1 MVTFLVCLAILGAGY
16 VVYGKVVERIV
27 GFDDSRPTPVHR
39 LADGVDY
46 VKMPTWKVLLTQ
58 FLNIA
63 GVGPIFG
70 AIMGAMFGPVAF
82 IWITFGCIFV
92 GAVHD
97 YMSGYVSLRH
107 DGKSVSEIVGI
118 YLGDKVRI
126 LMRVFSFILLMLV
139 GVVFTTAPAI
149 WLSNNTP
156 IQSQTAWVLIIMGYY
171 IFATIVPVNVLI
183 ARLFPVL
190 SILLLFMCVALFVGM
205 VVGQASGALVMQ
217 EFTLD
222 WVHPANLPIVPII
235 FVTIACGAVS
245 GFHSTKSPM
254 MARCMNKESDSKP
267 VFFGAM
273 ILEGIVALVW
283 AAVAMAVVGDRFRMG
298 ETVADMGAQ
307 GGVVDLSTRALIGN
321 FLPGGFGTAV
331 AVFLIVIAIV
341 LFPVT
346 SGDTTFRSIRL
357 MISDILGKDQS
368 QIKVRLLISIP
379 VFAIAITLT
388 FIDFNIIWR
397 YFAWSNLTLAAM
409 ALWTGSAFLVKFKR
423 FHWISTIPALFLTF
437 ISISYIL
444 QSYALGFGRWV
455 TPTVSNIVAGI
466 AAVVIIVLFMMKAK
480 KGAGEAPED
489 AS

>member
-1 MVTFLVCLAILGAGY
+1 MVTFLVCLAILGVGY
-16 VVYGKVVERIV
+16 VVYGKVVEKVV
-27 GFDDSRPTPVHR
+27 GYDDSRLTPVHR

-82 IWITFGCIFV
+82 VWITLGCIFV

-139 GVVFTTAPAI
+139 GVVFTMAPAA
-149 WLSNNTP
+149 WLAG
-156 IQSQTAWVLIIMGYY
+156 QTGWGHHTWIFIILGYY
-171 IFATIVPVNVLI
+171 VFATIVPVNVLI
-183 ARLFPVL
+183 ARLFPIL
-190 SILLLFMCVALFVGM
+190 SILLLFMCVALFIGM
-205 VVGQASGALVMQ
+205 VVGQASGTLTMQ

-222 WVHPANLPIVPII
+222 WQHPTNLPVMPFI

-267 VFFGAM
+267 IFFGAM

-283 AAVAMAVVGDRFRMG
+283 AAVAMAVVGDRFRLG
-298 ETVADMGAQ
+298 ETVGYMGGQ
-307 GGVVDLSTRALIGN
+307 GAVVDASSRQLIGD
-321 FLPGGFGTAV
+321 LIPGIGPPLAI
-331 AVFLIVIAIV
+331 FLIIIAIV

-357 MISDILGKDQS
+357 MISDILKLDQS
-368 QIKVRLLISIP
+368 KVKVRLLVSAP
-379 VFAIAITLT
+379 VFAIAIALT
-388 FIDFNIIWR
+388 FIDFDIVWR

-409 ALWTGSAFLVKFKR
+409 ALWTGSAFLVKYKK
-423 FHWISTIPALFLTF
+423 FHWISTIPAALLTF
-437 ISISYIL
+437 ISVSYIL
-444 QSYALGFGRWV
+444 QAPNEGFGL
-455 TPTVSNIVAGI
+455 PALISNIAAGVAL
-466 AAVVIIVLFMMKAK
+466 VLVLVLFMIKAK
-480 KGAGEAPED
+480 KATVE
-489 AS
+489 STQ